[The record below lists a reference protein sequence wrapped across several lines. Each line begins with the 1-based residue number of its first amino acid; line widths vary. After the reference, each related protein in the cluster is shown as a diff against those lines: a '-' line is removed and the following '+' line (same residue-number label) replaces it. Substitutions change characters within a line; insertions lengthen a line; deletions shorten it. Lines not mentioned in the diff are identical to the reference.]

1 MDSSSCQSVLY
12 VFSIRGT
19 VAEEAQS
26 SRPLWLAKC
35 VIECLFCLLVA
46 YEIARC
52 CDAEGT

>member
-46 YEIARC
+46 YEIACC